1 MAFKNKINNLKECL
15 ENNTLYD
22 NYYKC
27 DIDDDI
33 IYLESRNGQDFTGN
47 IFRIVEEISSG
58 DYGNFKIYVYAT
70 EDVKSKIELFQKN
83 YNLDI
88 YKVISD
94 KKEAVKILFRA
105 KYIFTDSN
113 IQYKFIKKPGQIFVN
128 TWHGTP
134 LKLMG
139 FDNPSERLSI
149 GIIQRAFFFSDYLL
163 YPNDFMMDK
172 MTTSYMIDKIY
183 PGKILLEG
191 YPRNSVFLNKSTL
204 KDKLGLSDK
213 EVFIYMPTYKGT
225 VANRKDEKQKR
236 DVNAF
241 LNKLDL
247 KLNDNQVLFVKFH
260 PFNQS
265 QIDFSSFS
273 HIKAF
278 PEGFEN
284 YDVLNTAD
292 VLITD
297 YSSVFFDF
305 ANTKRKI
312 ILFNYDEQEYLKD
325 RGIYI
330 PLEDLPFPKV
340 QSIDDLIHELN
351 TPKNYDDSEFV
362 SEFCK
367 YESVDS
373 VKRICNRV
381 LNNEN
386 DSKYKIIENSKKNIL
401 IYVGSMENNKALNQ
415 LIQMLR
421 QLDENVNVFI
431 SYKPWSQN
439 IKENYM
445 TIFEDFPDNIEFLP
459 LSFNIAPSL
468 NEKID
473 LNKFIKKDNK
483 NIGEKLINLFKRSYK
498 RQYGD
503 FQFDLVL
510 DFLSNDFEQ
519 SLLFAHS
526 GLKNAIVIDK
536 NTKTKAYTQFSE
548 IYEISE
554 VNLKEIIYG
563 EDKWLL

>member
-431 SYKPWSQN
+431 SYKTCSQN
-439 IKENYM
+439 IK
-445 TIFEDFPDNIEFLP
+445 
-459 LSFNIAPSL
+459 
-468 NEKID
+468 
-473 LNKFIKKDNK
+473 
-483 NIGEKLINLFKRSYK
+483 
-498 RQYGD
+498 
-503 FQFDLVL
+503 
-510 DFLSNDFEQ
+510 
-519 SLLFAHS
+519 
-526 GLKNAIVIDK
+526 
-536 NTKTKAYTQFSE
+536 
-548 IYEISE
+548 
-554 VNLKEIIYG
+554 
-563 EDKWLL
+563 

>member
-260 PFNQS
+260 
-265 QIDFSSFS
+265 
-273 HIKAF
+273 
-278 PEGFEN
+278 
-284 YDVLNTAD
+284 
-292 VLITD
+292 
-297 YSSVFFDF
+297 
-305 ANTKRKI
+305 R
-312 ILFNYDEQEYLKD
+312 
-325 RGIYI
+325 
-330 PLEDLPFPKV
+330 
-340 QSIDDLIHELN
+340 
-351 TPKNYDDSEFV
+351 
-362 SEFCK
+362 
-367 YESVDS
+367 
-373 VKRICNRV
+373 
-381 LNNEN
+381 
-386 DSKYKIIENSKKNIL
+386 
-401 IYVGSMENNKALNQ
+401 
-415 LIQMLR
+415 
-421 QLDENVNVFI
+421 
-431 SYKPWSQN
+431 
-439 IKENYM
+439 
-445 TIFEDFPDNIEFLP
+445 
-459 LSFNIAPSL
+459 
-468 NEKID
+468 
-473 LNKFIKKDNK
+473 
-483 NIGEKLINLFKRSYK
+483 
-498 RQYGD
+498 
-503 FQFDLVL
+503 
-510 DFLSNDFEQ
+510 
-519 SLLFAHS
+519 
-526 GLKNAIVIDK
+526 
-536 NTKTKAYTQFSE
+536 
-548 IYEISE
+548 
-554 VNLKEIIYG
+554 
-563 EDKWLL
+563 